1 MAAFLTIDDLRA
13 HAALASSRPI
23 LDPTAVATGP
33 RSATPMRL
41 VLGAHWVVAPDGR
54 LTCHWQVELA
64 DFDIPPD

>member
-1 MAAFLTIDDLRA
+1 MAAFLTIDVLRA

-23 LDPTAVATGP
+23 LDPMAEGP
-33 RSATPMRL
+33 RSATPARL
-41 VLGAHWVVAPDGR
+41 VLGAHWLVAPNGR

>member
-13 HAALASSRPI
+13 HGALASSRPI
-23 LDPTAVATGP
+23 LDLMADRA
-33 RSATPMRL
+33 RAATPARL
-41 VLGAHWVVAPDGR
+41 VLAAHWLVAPDGR